1 MVVASYGPTIY
12 ASLGFDT
19 LGQLSITAGYVTFG
33 AICAIIGTFFIDSI
47 GRVPLLAFG
56 TAFQVLIMII
66 VTPLIVKYAG
76 GTNLAAQRAL
86 VALFYIFEAGYTLFV
101 EGASY
106 TYVSEMWPAHL
117 RAKGSALGVA
127 SIYLIDTVYV
137 E

>member
-1 MVVASYGPTIY
+1 LG
-12 ASLGFDT
+12 SL
-19 LGQLSITAGYVTFG
+19 L
-33 AICAIIGTFFIDSI
+33 IDRV

-56 TAFQVLIMII
+56 TGMQIALIC
-66 VTPLIVKYAG
+66 VATPLIAHYAG
-76 GTNLAAQRAL
+76 TDHDAPQRAI
-86 VALFYIFEAGYTLFV
+86 VALFYIFECGYCMFV

-127 SIYLIDTVYV
+127 SIYLLDTAYV